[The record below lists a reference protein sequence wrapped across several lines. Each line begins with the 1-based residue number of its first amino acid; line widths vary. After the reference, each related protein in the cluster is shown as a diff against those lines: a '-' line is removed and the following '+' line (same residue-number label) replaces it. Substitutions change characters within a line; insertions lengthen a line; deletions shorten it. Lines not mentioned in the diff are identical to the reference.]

1 MFQEFQHPL
10 NCPHKKTLFLI
21 SFCFRFKN
29 KIAVGEWHLF
39 NFKKKI
45 SKPSFVCNVFNKET
59 YFRIMDKFLSK
70 FFGWMDSL
78 MEKVNDVL
86 TFDVGQE
93 LKKKPK
99 KKKCKNCHCK
109 CHCKIDLHIHEDQ
122 EICNCDNCKCR

>member
-1 MFQEFQHPL
+1 
-10 NCPHKKTLFLI
+10 
-21 SFCFRFKN
+21 
-29 KIAVGEWHLF
+29 
-39 NFKKKI
+39 
-45 SKPSFVCNVFNKET
+45 
-59 YFRIMDKFLSK
+59 MDKFLSK

-93 LKKKPK
+93 LKKERK